1 MRILLI
7 TSTFPR
13 TEHEVLAKW
22 IGELAIRLKH
32 KGVVLDVLAPASRG
46 GPSHR
51 YFGIRVYRFRYALP
65 SWEVLTQ
72 DEGAVVKIRQ
82 NPFLIALV
90 PLYIFFG
97 LLATLRRIQ
106 QEQYDIVH
114 VHWPF
119 PNGIFGFVAKWITS
133 VPLILTFHGAEFS
146 LMRRIPGGK
155 WILGQILKNADL
167 VSANSSFTADQIR
180 HVLPV
185 GVRTIPFG
193 VSSVFDARKIN
204 KESTTV
210 KSKTTKQILFVGRL
224 IERKGVEYLI
234 AAIPKIRNT
243 FDVRLTIAGDGP
255 SRRFLI
261 NLVKTQELT
270 KVIHFAGKVND
281 RELERLYKQ
290 TDVFV
295 LPAIHDSWGETEG
308 LGVVLLEAMAYQK
321 PVVAT
326 RVGGIV
332 DIVKSGSTGLLV
344 EEKDSAA
351 LANAICELFANPRR
365 AAHLAASGKKYAK
378 EYFGWDRIVSQ
389 TILMYKNSL

>member
-13 TEHEVLAKW
+13 TEREVLAKW
-22 IGELAIRLKH
+22 IGELAIRLKNN
-32 KGVVLDVLAPASRG
+32 GVVLDVLAPASRG

-90 PLYIFFG
+90 PQYIFFG
-97 LLATLRRIQ
+97 LIATFRRMQ
-106 QEQYDIVH
+106 QGHYDIIH

-119 PNGIFGFVAKWITS
+119 PNGIFGLVAKWITS

-155 WILGQILKNADL
+155 WILSQILKNADV
-167 VSANSSFTADQIR
+167 VSANSSFTAGQIR
-180 HVLPV
+180 QVLPV
-185 GVRTIPFG
+185 RVHTIPFG
-193 VSSVFDARKIN
+193 VSSVFDAREIK
-204 KESTTV
+204 KKTTTV
-210 KSKTTKQILFVGRL
+210 KSKTKQILFVGRL

-255 SRRFLI
+255 RRDLLV
-261 NLVKTQELT
+261 NLVKTVGLT

-281 RELERLYKQ
+281 KELEHLYELA
-290 TDVFV
+290 DVFV
-295 LPAIHDSWGETEG
+295 LPAIHDAWGETEG

-321 PVVAT
+321 PVIAT
-326 RVGGIV
+326 SVGGIV
-332 DIVKSGSTGLLV
+332 DIVKHGSTGLLV
-344 EEKDSAA
+344 EEKNSVA
-351 LANAICELFANPRR
+351 LADAIRELFANPKR
-365 AAHLAASGKKYAK
+365 AAQLAASGKTYAK